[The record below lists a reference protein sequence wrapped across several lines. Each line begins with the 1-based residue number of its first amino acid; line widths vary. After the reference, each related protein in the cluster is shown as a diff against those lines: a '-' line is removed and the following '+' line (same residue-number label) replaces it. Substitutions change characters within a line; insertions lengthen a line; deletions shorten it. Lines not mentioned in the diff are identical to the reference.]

1 MKRTLSCETYLEFV
15 ERESPEAA
23 RVLDHLFDMVDG
35 HTGIW
40 LNEHNTETVSI
51 RFSLLGRTKA
61 FTVGMFHLPQ
71 SNYRDSGKGD
81 RDVWFGLEIR
91 TNSRPLTEVE
101 ERVTAQW
108 CQALD
113 EAGIGE
119 AVDGP
124 CHRGRTLSYAEVVGH
139 REQIEELLRE
149 LIDGLAGG

>member
-1 MKRTLSCETYLEFV
+1 MKPTLSRETYLESV
-15 ERESPEAA
+15 ERKSPEAA
-23 RVLDHLFDMVDG
+23 QVIKRLFDMVDG

-40 LNEHNTETVSI
+40 LNERNMETVSI

-71 SNYRDSGKGD
+71 PKYRDSGKGNG
-81 RDVWFGLEIR
+81 DVWFGREIR

-124 CHRGRTLSYAEVVGH
+124 CHRGRTLRYAEVVEH
-139 REQIEELLRE
+139 RDLIEEFLRD
-149 LIDGLAGG
+149 LIEGLAGG

>member
-23 RVLDHLFDMVDG
+23 RVLERLFDMIDG
-35 HTGIW
+35 RTGIW
-40 LNEHNTETVSI
+40 VHEGNEKTVSI
-51 RFSLLGRTKA
+51 RLSLRRRTEA

-91 TNSRPLTEVE
+91 AKSRSLTEVE

-113 EAGIGE
+113 DAGIGE
-119 AVDGP
+119 AVVGP
-124 CHRGRTLSYAEVVGH
+124 CHRGRTLSYAEVVEH

>member
-1 MKRTLSCETYLEFV
+1 MKPTLSRKEYLELV
-15 ERESPEAA
+15 GRKSPEAA
-23 RVLDHLFDMVDG
+23 RVLKRLFDMVDG

-40 LNEHNTETVSI
+40 LNERNTETVSI

-124 CHRGRTLSYAEVVGH
+124 CHRGRTLSYAEVVEH